1 MWFPQQKII
10 NNNRRVKGRV
20 QQGAGYYAF
29 TRHGHVIESTDERK
43 ERGSFVFDM
52 YIWLR
57 LQRMFD
63 RLYYDILV
71 DMRVCYQ
78 FGGSGS
84 WSTVKIKA
92 SRLRKTCDI
101 GDRGWESFLVWANAP
116 SFLFSWGDIGYEV
129 MLVLVSAICLYYIW
143 WGRQWGRNVKWSPPT
158 LCRRRKSTYIM

>member
-1 MWFPQQKII
+1 M
-10 NNNRRVKGRV
+10 KGRV
-20 QQGAGYYAF
+20 QQQQGAGYYAF

-63 RLYYDILV
+63 SLYYDILV

-84 WSTVKIKA
+84 WLTVKVKV
-92 SRLRKTCDI
+92 SRLRKTYDI
-101 GDRGWESFLVWANAP
+101 GDRGWKSIGWESFWFEQGAP
-116 SFLFSWGDIGYEV
+116 SFSKFY
-129 MLVLVSAICLYYIW
+129 VSRGRRLAMKWCWYCFTVSSTCLYYMVMRKVISNES
-143 WGRQWGRNVKWSPPT
+143 QPT
-158 LCRRRKSTYIM
+158 G